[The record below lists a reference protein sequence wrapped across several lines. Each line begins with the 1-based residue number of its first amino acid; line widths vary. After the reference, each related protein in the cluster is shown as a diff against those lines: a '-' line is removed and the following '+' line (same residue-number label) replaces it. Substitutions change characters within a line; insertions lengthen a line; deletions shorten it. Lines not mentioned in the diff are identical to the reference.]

1 MINYHIRKAIPS
13 DIHDIILLCAAH
25 AAYEKAEYSM
35 EGKAEK
41 LAAAIFADNPVC
53 NCLIV
58 VTDEGISGYATY
70 TFEYSTWD
78 AAYYTM
84 MDCLYL
90 KDAIRGHGIGE
101 ALMKAIAIHSIKK
114 ENVMMQWHTPSFNTR
129 AIKFYKRIGGLSKDK
144 VRFYLHQNQL
154 INLSNKI

>member
-1 MINYHIRKAIPS
+1 MINYNIRKAIPA

-25 AAYEKAEYSM
+25 AAYERADYNA

-41 LAAAIFADNPVC
+41 LAAAIFADNPAC
-53 NCLIV
+53 FCLIV
-58 VTDEGISGYATY
+58 ETEEGITGYATY

-90 KDAIRGHGIGE
+90 NESVRGNGIGE
-101 ALMKAIAIHSIKK
+101 ALIKEIAKHSLKQNSI
-114 ENVMMQWHTPSFNTR
+114 MMQWHTPSFNTR
-129 AIKFYKRIGGLSKDK
+129 AIKFYHRIGGLSKDK
-144 VRFYLHQNQL
+144 VRFYLNNEQL
-154 INLSNKI
+154 KKLTK